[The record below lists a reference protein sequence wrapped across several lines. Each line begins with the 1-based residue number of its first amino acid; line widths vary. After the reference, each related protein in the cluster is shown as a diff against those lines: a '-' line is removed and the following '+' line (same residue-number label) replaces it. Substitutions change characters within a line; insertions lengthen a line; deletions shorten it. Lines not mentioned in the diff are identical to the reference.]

1 MQTTNDQNQSGQNLN
16 NQGPVLQTSGC
27 NGHEPARPCPSN
39 GEDQTVCEFGYHKIL
54 NGQNQGGQNDQSL
67 DQVPRCNGHEPTR
80 RCPSSGEGQPVS
92 QFGIRKILNGPNN
105 QNNQNQSGQNQSSD
119 QALGCNGHGPARRC
133 PRSGK
138 AKPLSEF
145 GYRSMGKGFIR

>member
-27 NGHEPARPCPSN
+27 NGHEPAR
-39 GEDQTVCEFGYHKIL
+39 
-54 NGQNQGGQNDQSL
+54 
-67 DQVPRCNGHEPTR
+67 
-80 RCPSSGEGQPVS
+80 
-92 QFGIRKILNGPNN
+92 
-105 QNNQNQSGQNQSSD
+105 
-119 QALGCNGHGPARRC
+119 RC